1 MWGILKIQE
10 LINIIFINLIENK
23 FKVILT
29 SLGIIVGTVT
39 IIMVIA
45 IGKGGEAEV
54 KKQFEG
60 LSAGS
65 IYINPN
71 FENPDLDIKNI
82 EPLDEEKMQSI
93 MDDSPNIS
101 KVGLN
106 VSSSTSVH
114 IKGKDSVEPV
124 VGITDEFNEINNIKI
139 QFGENLTKEN
149 QEGKDK
155 VCVIGES
162 LAQQYFTDAQS
173 AVGESIKINGKTYK
187 VIGVLHRKGDGMQGI
202 RPDQSIFIPY
212 SSAYKYVYD
221 KKSYPPQ
228 GIALVDDLN
237 KVENGIKDIYNSLD
251 YIFDEGADDFKVED
265 AGNKIEAALASA
277 RTMNVLLM
285 SVATIVFIVGGIG
298 IMNVLF
304 VAVNERTKEIGILKA
319 LGSSSKDILLQFLLE
334 SVLISTL
341 GGVCG
346 IILSYLLMPLTKYLG
361 VPVLFTL
368 DGKIIALLFAIIT
381 GTLFGI
387 YPAYKASQLKSVEAL
402 SYE

>member
-1 MWGILKIQE
+1 M
-10 LINIIFINLIENK
+10 
-23 FKVILT
+23 LT

-45 IGKGGEAEV
+45 IGKGGEEEV
-54 KKQFEG
+54 KKQFAG

-65 IYINPN
+65 IFINLN

-93 MDDSPNIS
+93 MDDSNNIS

-106 VSSSTSVH
+106 VSSSTSVK
-114 IKGKDSVEPV
+114 IRGKDSVEPV
-124 VGITDEFNEINNIKI
+124 VGITNEFNDINNIEI
-139 QFGENLTKEN
+139 QFGENLNEKHQESKE
-149 QEGKDK
+149 K
-155 VCVIGES
+155 VCVLGES
-162 LAQQYFTDAQS
+162 LAQQHFTDAQS
-173 AVGESIKINGKTYK
+173 AVGESIKIGGRTYK
-187 VIGVLHRKGDGMQGI
+187 VIGVLQKKGDGMQGV

-212 SSAYKYVYD
+212 STAYKYVYD
-221 KKSYPPQ
+221 EKSYQPQ
-228 GIALVDDLN
+228 GIALVEDLN
-237 KVENGIKDIYNSLD
+237 KVENGIYDIQNSLD
-251 YIFDEGADDFKVED
+251 YIFDGEANNFKVED

-277 RTMNVLLM
+277 KTMNILLM

-341 GGVCG
+341 GGICG

-381 GTLFGI
+381 GTAFGI
-387 YPAYKASQLKSVEAL
+387 YPAYKASQLKPVEAL

>member
-82 EPLDEEKMQSI
+82 KPLDEEKMQSI

-106 VSSSTSVH
+106 VSSSTSVR

-124 VGITDEFNEINNIKI
+124 VGITDEFNDINNIKI

-173 AVGESIKINGKTYK
+173 AVGEFIKINGKTYK

-221 KKSYPPQ
+221 KKV
-228 GIALVDDLN
+228 IHL
-237 KVENGIKDIYNSLD
+237 KE
-251 YIFDEGADDFKVED
+251 
-265 AGNKIEAALASA
+265 
-277 RTMNVLLM
+277 LL
-285 SVATIVFIVGGIG
+285 
-298 IMNVLF
+298 
-304 VAVNERTKEIGILKA
+304 
-319 LGSSSKDILLQFLLE
+319 
-334 SVLISTL
+334 
-341 GGVCG
+341 
-346 IILSYLLMPLTKYLG
+346 
-361 VPVLFTL
+361 
-368 DGKIIALLFAIIT
+368 
-381 GTLFGI
+381 
-387 YPAYKASQLKSVEAL
+387 
-402 SYE
+402 

>member
-1 MWGILKIQE
+1 M
-10 LINIIFINLIENK
+10 
-23 FKVILT
+23 T

-65 IYINPN
+65 IYINLN
-71 FENPDLDIKNI
+71 FENPDLDINSI
-82 EPLDEEKMQSI
+82 EPLDEEKMQMI
-93 MDDSPNIS
+93 MDDSNNIS

-106 VSSSTSVH
+106 VSGSSSVK
-114 IKGKDSVEPV
+114 IRGKDSVEPV
-124 VGITDEFNEINNIKI
+124 VGITNEFNDINNLDI
-139 QFGENLTKEN
+139 QFGENLNEEH
-149 QEGKDK
+149 QEGKEK
-155 VCVIGES
+155 VCVLGES
-162 LAQQYFTDAQS
+162 LAQKYFTDAKS
-173 AVGESIKINGKTYK
+173 AVGESIKIGDRTYK

-221 KKSYPPQ
+221 EKNYIPQ
-228 GIALVDDLN
+228 GIALVEDLN
-237 KVENGIKDIYNSLD
+237 KVEDGIRDVENSLD
-251 YIFDEGADDFKVED
+251 YIFDEDAINFKVED
-265 AGNKIEAALASA
+265 AGNKIEAALASSK
-277 RTMNVLLM
+277 TMNILLM

-319 LGSSSKDILLQFLLE
+319 LGSSSKDILIQFLLE

-341 GGVCG
+341 GGICG
-346 IILSYLLMPLTKYLG
+346 IILSYLLIPLTKYLG
-361 VPVLFTL
+361 VPVLFTI
-368 DGKIIALLFAIIT
+368 DGKLIALLFAIIT
-381 GTLFGI
+381 GTVFGI
-387 YPAYKASQLKSVEAL
+387 YPAYKASQLKPVEAL
-402 SYE
+402 NYE